1 MIGRTNESSV
11 LEQAFNDS
19 ASHFIAIYGRRRVGK
34 TYLIRET
41 FRDRFAFQHA
51 GLYNRPLSDQLFAFD
66 ASLKDAGHTPDRKSR
81 NWMEAFEHLKDLI
94 RQSTEKRK
102 IIFFDE
108 LSWMDTRKS
117 DLIAAL
123 EHFWNGWARAR
134 KDPSSTLCSVRM

>member
-1 MIGRTNESSV
+1 MDKLIGR
-11 LEQAFNDS
+11 EQEIKLLKEYTKSERPEFV
-19 ASHFIAIYGRRRVGK
+19 AIYGRRRVGK
-34 TYLIRET
+34 TYLVRET

-66 ASLKDAGHTPDRKSR
+66 ASLKDAGHTPDSRSR

-108 LSWMDTRKS
+108 F
-117 DLIAAL
+117 A
-123 EHFWNGWARAR
+123 
-134 KDPSSTLCSVRM
+134 TLGLY